1 MSEQNTADNWR
12 LEDTGETLDQWKL
25 QEAEQ
30 TQMAQW
36 QLQRGSAAEA
46 GWQPV
51 DYERQ
56 TPRRGSWVLPS
67 LVGVALV
74 AVFAY
79 GVWIGL
85 GALGMTDLANS
96 FPGSLTGAATPT
108 TAPVAVADTSA
119 NATATVLA
127 AVPPTPEP
135 TATPTLL
142 PTNTPTPEPTA
153 TPEPPK
159 VEQVIVRITAA
170 GGLNGRREPNPA
182 GEVVQVLPVSQE
194 FYSPEQRDDG
204 WMQVALET
212 KELLWI
218 SSDPTLVQIRKELMP
233 LDVVNERRAALGLAP
248 LDASAA
254 VVNTAGATE
263 TITQTV
269 AQPLTDTAPVA
280 VATGLTTTQ
289 LPSTTQPVTP
299 SVVVTQP
306 ATPSIA
312 LVITGTVNITAGLN
326 ARSVPTTTGQP
337 VTLLGG
343 GDVVTI
349 TGRSA
354 DSQWL
359 QIRLA
364 DNTDAWVFAEY
375 INLSGTPVT
384 PPASSTPISSTASIT
399 TTSTTTATT
408 STPGTGSTGTGSTAS
423 ASVNSISGANARLTP
438 DRNADSFKIIS
449 YDTVL
454 TVRGRSANNEWL
466 QVEYEN
472 QTVWVLVTTVSLS
485 TDLASLPVVTP

>member
-12 LEDTGETLDQWKL
+12 LEDTGETLEQWKL
-25 QEAEQ
+25 QETEQ

-36 QLQRGSAAEA
+36 QLQRGRAAEA

-85 GALGMTDLANS
+85 GALGVTNLANS
-96 FPGSLTGAATPT
+96 FPGSLIGATTPT
-108 TAPVAVADTSA
+108 VDAVAMAQVNAD
-119 NATATVLA
+119 ATATALA
-127 AVPPTPEP
+127 SVPPTLEP
-135 TATPTLL
+135 TATATML

-159 VEQVIVRITAA
+159 VEQFIVRITAA
-170 GGLNGRREPNPA
+170 GGLNGRREPSPA
-182 GEVVQVLPVSQE
+182 GEVAQVLPQGQE
-194 FYSPEQRDDG
+194 FVIMERRDDG

-218 SSDPTLVQIRKELMP
+218 SSDPELVQLRSEMMP
-233 LDVVNERRAALGLAP
+233 LDVVNERRAAVGLAP
-248 LDASAA
+248 IAASTVATGTVA
-254 VVNTAGATE
+254 TTVATAPTTGGTFTATTALTGATE
-263 TITQTV
+263 V
-269 AQPLTDTAPVA
+269 
-280 VATGLTTTQ
+280 TTTQ
-289 LPSTTQPVTP
+289 APTATEPLTP
-299 SVVVTQP
+299 SIVVTQP
-306 ATPSIA
+306 TTPGVA

-337 VTLLGG
+337 VALLGG

-364 DNTDAWVFAEY
+364 DTTEAWVFAQY
-375 INLSGTPVT
+375 IDISNTPVAT
-384 PPASSTPISSTASIT
+384 PAPTTPIT
-399 TTSTTTATT
+399 TTAPLTSTSALTTSGPSAGTTATGET
-408 STPGTGSTGTGSTAS
+408 VS
-423 ASVNSISGANARLTP
+423 ASVSSISGANARLTP
-438 DRNADSFKIIS
+438 DRNADSFRIIP

-454 TVRGRSANNEWL
+454 AVSGRSANNEWL

-472 QTVWVLVTTVSLS
+472 QPVWVLVSAVSLS
-485 TDLASLPVVTP
+485 ADLASLQVVTP